1 MTLAI
6 EQAGSLFTGWF
17 RSCVSCWSLHGEV
30 QHGQRGLEKKEP
42 GELRHIQRFNY
53 SVSSN
58 THLIK
63 HDLVVEREMQVCHTQ
78 PHLVPPMKL
87 VVYDDLPSP
96 SVNHHRQRSSLSSW
110 MVEGRNLA
118 SRASTRASMS
128 WKRQSSTPLKIGAPT
143 DFRRVESFHLESMP
157 ALPKQYQ
164 PLELSIHRSG
174 HRLSDLPSFEEFQLD
189 DNRQRQTIA
198 SPPRAITPPAIRARR
213 CQSSHPTVSISRK
226 PVKEPLYQREHL
238 ESPEPVR
245 IASSLIPHFSLVNP
259 VRTTI
264 SQQDIHIPFFDGSL
278 SEGNLSPLTTEPSND
293 TTRSLPDSPPQT
305 PHHNQITDSPYTDSN
320 FTQDSPGTES
330 SRTMPSRISSLR
342 RPSTA
347 ENRNTIASIPVPA
360 LPNRMSQW
368 LFPGNGA
375 STPPKPV
382 SLAGENG
389 YSWERTRTLSGS
401 TVGGSTITTIT
412 GGANTRKPNVSISS
426 TFTGESTPRASIS
439 GPTPAIEK
447 EYDMGFC
454 HPTIFED
461 RPQHHS
467 YSTSRAEDFPRYDES
482 NVGLAF

>member
-42 GELRHIQRFNY
+42 
-53 SVSSN
+53 
-58 THLIK
+58 
-63 HDLVVEREMQVCHTQ
+63 VVEREMQVCHTQ

-189 DNRQRQTIA
+189 DNRQRQNIA

-330 SRTMPSRISSLR
+330 SRTMPSRISS
-342 RPSTA
+342 SA
-347 ENRNTIASIPVPA
+347 VPQQ
-360 LPNRMSQW
+360 PRTETQSHR
-368 LFPGNGA
+368 FPY
-375 STPPKPV
+375 PHYQIPV

-389 YSWERTRTLSGS
+389 FSWERTRTLSGS

-439 GPTPAIEK
+439 GPTPAIEID
-447 EYDMGFC
+447 YDMGFC

-467 YSTSRAEDFPRYDES
+467 YSTSRAEDFPQYDGS